1 MLIKTITDE
10 DFVNYCKPSM
20 FIGMCYCN
28 WKCCVENNLPVTTCQ
43 NEPLAQQPNIEVPID
58 FIFNRYIKNPITSAI
73 VIAGLEPF
81 LQFEEVYQLIEYF
94 RNHNCN
100 DDIVIYTGYYPNEIQ
115 DNITKLGQHENII
128 VKFGRFIPNDES
140 KYDDVLGI
148 NLASKNQ
155 YAERIS

>member
-20 FIGMCYCN
+20 FIGLCYCN

-43 NEPLAQQPNIEVPID
+43 NESLAQQSNIEVPIN
-58 FIFNRYIKNPITSAI
+58 FIFNRYVDNPITSAI

-94 RNHNCN
+94 RINNN
-100 DDIVIYTGYYPNEIQ
+100 YDDIVIYTGYYPNEIE
-115 DNITKLGQHENII
+115 DYITKLKQFRNIVI
-128 VKFGRFIPNDES
+128 KFGRFIPNDKS
-140 KYDDVLGI
+140 KFDDVLGI
-148 NLASKNQ
+148 ELASQNQ